1 MKKVLW
7 LCNLSF
13 SDQAITGGSWLQPLA
28 EKLQQS
34 NQITILNISVGNV
47 QQIFYTEYKGIKQWI
62 LPQIKQKSH
71 GQTATHKRC
80 LEIQNI
86 IEKEK
91 PDLVHIWGTEMFWAS
106 IYVQGFIKVKTLI
119 DIQGLLYAYTDFFM
133 GGLTIK
139 EILKTINLK
148 EILMPWRNLFS
159 KQQVFFKRGQAE
171 LSYIKKFEH
180 ISVQSQWVENLL
192 QQVNSTAHYYHTRIL
207 LRNNFYT
214 ANPWSYKKTNSP
226 IIFYSC
232 AAAVSYKG
240 IHVLL
245 KSIAILKKEYPEIKL
260 HLAGNIM
267 VGNKF
272 KDGYSIFLEKLIK
285 KYNLQSN
292 VVMLGSLDEYSII
305 KELQTCSVC
314 VVPSFIETYCLAFA
328 EAMIIGTPT
337 VTSYTGAM
345 PELAT
350 HEKETLFYNSLDY
363 RNAASYISQLIKD
376 QTLAERISKNARE
389 RRLSENDPQLV
400 LKTQLDIYKSILHEL

>member
-192 QQVNSTAHYYHTRIL
+192 QQVNSIAHYYHTRIL

-226 IIFYSC
+226 IIFSSC

>member
-1 MKKVLW
+1 
-7 LCNLSF
+7 
-13 SDQAITGGSWLQPLA
+13 
-28 EKLQQS
+28 
-34 NQITILNISVGNV
+34 
-47 QQIFYTEYKGIKQWI
+47 
-62 LPQIKQKSH
+62 
-71 GQTATHKRC
+71 
-80 LEIQNI
+80 
-86 IEKEK
+86 
-91 PDLVHIWGTEMFWAS
+91 
-106 IYVQGFIKVKTLI
+106 
-119 DIQGLLYAYTDFFM
+119 
-133 GGLTIK
+133 
-139 EILKTINLK
+139 
-148 EILMPWRNLFS
+148 
-159 KQQVFFKRGQAE
+159 
-171 LSYIKKFEH
+171 
-180 ISVQSQWVENLL
+180 
-192 QQVNSTAHYYHTRIL
+192 
-207 LRNNFYT
+207 
-214 ANPWSYKKTNSP
+214 
-226 IIFYSC
+226 
-232 AAAVSYKG
+232 
-240 IHVLL
+240 
-245 KSIAILKKEYPEIKL
+245 
-260 HLAGNIM
+260 M

>member
-171 LSYIKKFEH
+171 LSYIK
-180 ISVQSQWVENLL
+180 NL
-192 QQVNSTAHYYHTRIL
+192 N
-207 LRNNFYT
+207 
-214 ANPWSYKKTNSP
+214 
-226 IIFYSC
+226 
-232 AAAVSYKG
+232 
-240 IHVLL
+240 
-245 KSIAILKKEYPEIKL
+245 
-260 HLAGNIM
+260 
-267 VGNKF
+267 
-272 KDGYSIFLEKLIK
+272 
-285 KYNLQSN
+285 
-292 VVMLGSLDEYSII
+292 
-305 KELQTCSVC
+305 
-314 VVPSFIETYCLAFA
+314 TYQFNHN
-328 EAMIIGTPT
+328 G
-337 VTSYTGAM
+337 
-345 PELAT
+345 
-350 HEKETLFYNSLDY
+350 
-363 RNAASYISQLIKD
+363 
-376 QTLAERISKNARE
+376 
-389 RRLSENDPQLV
+389 
-400 LKTQLDIYKSILHEL
+400 LKTYFNK